1 MAFFNFYMLLGTL
14 AISIPIVIHILNRK
28 SAKKVMW
35 GAMRFLRDSLV
46 TRQRKILL
54 EEILLMCT
62 RCLLLLLL
70 VLAAARPF
78 ITPGSQISWLV
89 VLPLV
94 LAAVAALASSFVLW
108 AHPRWRRRLFVMA
121 VFLLIGAGT
130 ALILEE
136 RLQSRI
142 FGARGAR
149 DIALI
154 MDASD
159 SMSVTVDGM
168 TNFERAVG
176 EAERLVESA
185 PLGSSFSLVV
195 GGSIPYAPVSSPVN
209 NREEVLAA
217 LRNLQPGKGSM
228 RAPDTLALA
237 AYTLARGNNPAK
249 QILIFGDGQRQ
260 GWNLQD
266 QEAWRAV
273 SGSLEQL
280 SSLPPVILRRLD
292 LPGSFRNAAISDIR
306 FSRDSFGLDRPVSI
320 QVTLSNP
327 GTESITPSRVVLRV
341 GDVSHEDDSMS
352 QLSPGTEQ
360 TFSFEHHFQ
369 DLKAQVVEA
378 EVEVED
384 DLNLDNLAS
393 RVVNPVARL
402 DVLIVDGNPGT
413 RFFDRAS
420 AFAALALA
428 PVSRTRRQAESTSD
442 ADAPSPDQTMIRP
455 RIVNAAD
462 FPQLPSLDAYSVV
475 ILADVSR
482 LPTAAADALARFVE
496 TGGGLLVAHG
506 RSSLPEF
513 YNHWRI
519 SGENVLPA
527 GLAHPVFPAA
537 SEADGDGADPAV
549 GVYPLS
555 ESFVHP
561 ALRIFQSEPVD
572 LQQVLMRAYWKFET
586 EENQKPSA
594 HEPAARLSNRD
605 PLLLERSLGE
615 GRVLQLACGLDP
627 RDSTFSTTR
636 SFVILL
642 HQLIPYLS
650 AKGSERLNLAHQP
663 GTRLSLSEL
672 IPADASNGR
681 ARLAALFE
689 DKPDALRI
697 VTAEGEESSGQLRYS
712 GSPDN
717 PDNPGDDVTLVPPPD
732 LSPGVHLL
740 DLPDALQPAFSDL
753 LNENQHLPF
762 AIMRESG
769 EGNLLPL
776 SEQDSSQLRRHLL
789 WQEALNEESLRQ
801 ALEGGRFGR
810 EIWRPL
816 ALAAWLLLIGEI
828 ALCRWIALR
837 RRTGAELK
845 TEFQERNQPK
855 KSFLTHLE
863 KMKAS
868 R

>member
-1 MAFFNFYMLLGTL
+1 MAFFNFTMLLGTL
-14 AISIPIVIHILNRK
+14 AVSIPIIIHILNRK

-46 TRQRKILL
+46 NRQRKILL

-108 AHPRWRRRLFVMA
+108 AYPRWRRRLFVLA
-121 VFLLIGAGT
+121 ILLLVGAGT

-142 FGARGAR
+142 FGTRGAR

-154 MDASD
+154 IDASD
-159 SMSVTVDGM
+159 SMAVTVDGM
-168 TNFERAVG
+168 TNFERAII
-176 EAERLVESA
+176 EAERLIESA
-185 PLGSSFSLVV
+185 PIGSSFSLVV
-195 GGSIPYAPVSSPVN
+195 GGSIPYAPLSSPVS
-209 NREEVLAA
+209 NREDLLEA
-217 LRNLQPGKGSM
+217 LKDLQPGKGSM
-228 RAPDTLALA
+228 RAADTLALA

-249 QILIFGDGQRQ
+249 QILIFGDGQRE

-266 QEAWRAV
+266 QEAWQAV
-273 SGSLEQL
+273 SESLDQL
-280 SSLPPVILRRLD
+280 SSLPPVLLRRLD
-292 LPGSFRNAAISDIR
+292 LPESLRNAAVTDIR
-306 FSRDSFGLDRPVSI
+306 FSRDSIGLDRPVGI
-320 QVTLSNP
+320 QVTVSNS

-341 GDVSHEDDSMS
+341 GDTAYEDDSLN
-352 QLSPGTEQ
+352 QLPPGTQQ
-360 TFSFEHHFQ
+360 TFSFEHHFR
-369 DLKAQVVEA
+369 DLQAHVVEA
-378 EVEVED
+378 EVEVDD
-384 DLNLDNLAS
+384 DLDLDNLAS
-393 RVVNPVARL
+393 RIVNPVRRL

-413 RFFDRAS
+413 RFFDSAS

-428 PVSRTRRQAESTSD
+428 PVPQTRRQADSTSEPE
-442 ADAPSPDQTMIRP
+442 ASNANQTLIQP

-462 FPQLPSLDAYSVV
+462 FPQLSSLDNYSVV

-482 LPTAAADALARFVE
+482 LPAAAAENLARFVE

-506 RSSLPEF
+506 RSSLPGF
-513 YNHWRI
+513 YNQWQL
-519 SGENVLPA
+519 GEENVLPA
-527 GLAHPVFPAA
+527 KLAQSVFPAA
-537 SEADGDGADPAV
+537 SEAN
-549 GVYPLS
+549 GVHPLP

-561 ALRIFQSEPVD
+561 ALRLFQSEPVD
-572 LQQVLMRAYWKFET
+572 LQQVLMRSYWQFESA
-586 EENQKPSA
+586 EEGPSVP
-594 HEPAARLSNRD
+594 EPAARLSNRD

-615 GRVLQLACGLDP
+615 GRVLQLASGLDP

-650 AKGSERLNLAHQP
+650 ETGSEQLNLPHQP
-663 GTRLSLSEL
+663 GARLSLSRL
-672 IPADASNGR
+672 IPSDDQDAR
-681 ARLAALFE
+681 AALAAFVE
-689 DKPDALRI
+689 DKPEALRI
-697 VTAEGEESSGQLRYS
+697 LTREGTETSARFHLSGAANSAQREISL
-712 GSPDN
+712 
-717 PDNPGDDVTLVPPPD
+717 LPPPD

-740 DLPDALQPAFSDL
+740 EVPTQLHPAFSSL
-753 LNENQHLPF
+753 LNENQQLPF
-762 AIMRESG
+762 SIMRESG
-769 EGNLLPL
+769 EGNMLPL

-789 WQEALNEESLRQ
+789 WQEALNEEALLQ
-801 ALEGGRFGR
+801 ALEGARFGR
-810 EIWRPL
+810 ELWRPL
-816 ALAAWLLLIGEI
+816 ALAAWLLLLGEI

-845 TEFQERNQPK
+845 TDFQERNQPK
-855 KSFLTHLE
+855 NSFLTQLE
-863 KMKAS
+863 KMKAP